1 MIPLEFHIVMSMQFK
16 NKNVGVHMK
25 IFLTIFAAL
34 AISACSSM
42 GGGSAGYTGEQYP
55 TKIKLEKE
63 RGYSNDNN
71 SFANH

>member
-1 MIPLEFHIVMSMQFK
+1 
-16 NKNVGVHMK
+16 MK
-25 IFLTIFAAL
+25 IFLAIFAAL

-42 GGGSAGYTGEQYP
+42 GGGSANYTGEQYP

>member
-1 MIPLEFHIVMSMQFK
+1 MQFK
-16 NKNVGVHMK
+16 NKTWGVHSEN
-25 IFLTIFAAL
+25 FLAIFAAQQYQHH
-34 AISACSSM
+34 SSM

-71 SFANH
+71 SFANR